1 MASFKSLI
9 WAARSALTGAGE
21 GDDFLDGNE
30 GDLML
35 FCLGDPARL
44 VNGEPRTGTFFLIT
58 GVGVDGA
65 LVVGEERTGLR
76 RFRRDARVE
85 GPVSSVLAFRR
96 PDGIIFKGSRG
107 GRARTGRFTSFLDV
121 SCSEPP
127 QITIAELLH
136 LSTSPELF
144 RMASG
149 DGISSLRFTGSSSSA
164 GNLIGDRRPGG
175 RFKSGC
181 FGSTRARKGSS
192 ASAIIELSIM
202 RAMFRTIDPPL
213 GSPSRIPLKE
223 SNWSLVAG
231 RTGTARGGGGG
242 SRFGGGI

>member
-1 MASFKSLI
+1 MASLKLLI

-21 GDDFLDGNE
+21 GDDFLDRNE

-35 FCLGDPARL
+35 FCSGEPTRL
-44 VNGEPRTGTFFLIT
+44 VNGEPRMGIFFLIT

-65 LVVGEERTGLR
+65 MVVGEERTGLR
-76 RFRRDARVE
+76 RFGRGARIE
-85 GPVSSVLAFRR
+85 GLVSFVLAFRR

-107 GRARTGRFTSFLDV
+107 GRARAGRFTSFLDG

-136 LSTSPELF
+136 MSTSPELL

-149 DGISSLRFTGSSSSA
+149 DGMSSLRFTGSSISA
-164 GNLIGDRRPGG
+164 GNLIGDRRIGG
-175 RFKSGC
+175 RFRSGC
-181 FGSTRARKGSS
+181 FGGARVRKGSS
-192 ASAIIELSIM
+192 APAIMELSIM

-213 GSPSRIPLKE
+213 GSPFRTLSKE

-242 SRFGGGI
+242 SRVGGGI